1 MKYLRPSPGG
11 GDGGRAFK
19 NQIFIMEKKAI
30 RIVSQSALSETDWTN
45 PSGENVTIAK
55 KEIEFSDGIDTFV
68 AEATDQLARNLDKS
82 PIPDGTVVNLQCA
95 LSVRNCKAK
104 ETGRE
109 WKVTNVRIQK
119 IAVV

>member
-1 MKYLRPSPGG
+1 MKKYVFAIIISLFAMVAGAQESQTAYNFLRLP
-11 GDGGRAFK
+11 
-19 NQIFIMEKKAI
+19 
-30 RIVSQSALSETDWTN
+30 VSAHEAALG
-45 PSGENVTIAK
+45 GENVTIAK